1 MAEMRVR
8 RRSLLDP
15 ESQAIEEA
23 IAGAPAVGEFG
34 QGIYNFGQNLVT
46 GAIDLGQR
54 FAQDPSGTVRSGLL
68 GAYNVGRAF
77 ANDPQGM
84 LTQMAQAEMQ
94 RASEALQSPQ
104 AAGEYLPSFLNPAR
118 MFRAPGGQIL
128 RLTEREAEALKQSN
142 PQLYGTLREFLTERE
157 FQEISP
163 KSAQKTGGLLQD
175 TPTMNPQ
182 DTAAMAYAGRAKL
195 GWYATS
201 GDAIKTVFGDD
212 APRFTALLSSLS
224 PQTSVESNL
233 QNALSVWKNWNAA
246 GRPEDRDS
254 IIRIMGESVQ
264 QSPLSERSLSQLES
278 LGSRLGIKAK
288 TKNGMLKRIQAFSD
302 ASPQNA
308 ELVRRASVLDAW
320 TNNSVRSLTTPDP
333 EGLILS
339 GPKVD
344 SFMRNLLGDMA
355 EVTNDT
361 WMANAYGVMQ
371 QLFAGAARKA
381 ASGEKLGMKGPG
393 YYAANVVAR
402 QAAKILEEATGRK
415 WTPAEVQETVW
426 SYVKPA
432 VEERQKLLKSGQDV
446 TISDLVASGVIND
459 EKIRGVADFA
469 TLLTKDPKYRRLLE
483 EAGYGRQLASLETNP
498 PSFSVGNIRRSE
510 DLERRL
516 AEVNRR
522 LDITAATPKSQRGQR
537 GLLEE

>member
-1 MAEMRVR
+1 MAEKYNR
-8 RRSLLDP
+8 RGLLDP

-23 IAGAPAVGEFG
+23 IAGAPGVAEFG
-34 QGIYNFGQNLVT
+34 RGVYGFGSGLLSS
-46 GAIDLGQR
+46 ASELGQR
-54 FAQDPSGTVRSGLL
+54 FVADPYGTVKGGLE
-68 GAYNVGRAF
+68 GVYNVGKAF
-77 ANDPQGM
+77 ANDPRGM
-84 LTQMAQAEMQ
+84 LGQIAEAEMQ
-94 RASEALQSPQ
+94 RASQAMQSPR
-104 AAGEYLPSFLNPAR
+104 AAGEYLPSFLNPLR
-118 MFRAPGGQIL
+118 MFRTPSGQAL
-128 RLTEREAEALKQSN
+128 RLTEQQAEQLRVAN
-142 PQLYGTLREFLTERE
+142 PQLYGTLREFLTEKE

-163 KSAQKTGGLLQD
+163 KSATKTGGLLE
-175 TPTMNPQ
+175 TTKTMNPE

-195 GWYATS
+195 GWYSTS

-233 QNALSVWKNWNAA
+233 QNALSVWKNWNAS
-246 GRPEDRDS
+246 GRPTDRDS

-264 QSPLSERSLSQLES
+264 QSPLKDRSASQLES
-278 LGSRLGIKAK
+278 LGNRLGIKAK
-288 TKNGMLKRIQAFSD
+288 TPSSLLKKIQKFSD
-302 ASPQNA
+302 AAPENA
-308 ELVRRASVLDAW
+308 EMVRRASVLDAW
-320 TNNSVRSLTTPDP
+320 TNNSVRSLSTPDP

-361 WMANAYGVMQ
+361 WMANAYGIMQ
-371 QLFAGAARKA
+371 DLFAGAARKA

-402 QAAKILEEATGRK
+402 QAAKVLEEATGRK

-446 TISDLVASGVIND
+446 TISDLVASGVINED
-459 EKIRGVADFA
+459 KIRGVADFA
-469 TLLTKDPKYRRLLE
+469 TLLTKDPKYRQILE
-483 EAGYGRQLASLETNP
+483 QAGYGDRLAQLEAAP
-498 PSFSVGNIRRSE
+498 PSFSPGNLRKSE
-510 DLERRL
+510 ALEKRL
-516 AEVNRR
+516 AEVNKR
-522 LDITAATPKSQRGQR
+522 LDVTAATPKKQR
-537 GLLEE
+537 GLQGLLE